1 MLQNL
6 GIFDS
11 EFMSDLPPSTITSA
25 GENSLSYRSG
35 YELD

>member
-1 MLQNL
+1 MQKL

-11 EFMSDLPPSTITSA
+11 EFMSDLPLSTITSV

-35 YELD
+35 YVLD